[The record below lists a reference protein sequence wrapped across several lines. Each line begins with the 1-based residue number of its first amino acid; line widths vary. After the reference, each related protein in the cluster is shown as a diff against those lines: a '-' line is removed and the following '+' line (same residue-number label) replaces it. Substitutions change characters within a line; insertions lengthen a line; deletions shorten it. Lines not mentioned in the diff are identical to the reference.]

1 MLLAGCDS
9 GFGAATASHL
19 DSLGFRVFASVLDV
33 EGLGAKKLQQT
44 CSQRLRL
51 IQMDI
56 TKPEDIKNALSVAK
70 AETGVKGLWGLVNN
84 AGICVNFGDA
94 ELSLMSNYRGC
105 MEINFFGTLEVTK
118 AFLPLVR
125 HSKGRIVT
133 VSSPAGEHPFP
144 SLAAYGASKAA
155 LNLFINSLRHE
166 LKHWGVKIC
175 TVLPGSYKTG
185 RISNIDYWEQE
196 YGCFMEALSP
206 ELMQDYGE
214 EYLLETKKL
223 FLEQAELA
231 NEDLSPVIAS
241 ITDALLSV
249 KPQTRYYA
257 GKGLLLTY
265 FILSYMPLPIC
276 DIFSQRLFVNNK
288 VIPKGLRKQQNTHKA
303 P

>member
-1 MLLAGCDS
+1 
-9 GFGAATASHL
+9 
-19 DSLGFRVFASVLDV
+19 
-33 EGLGAKKLQQT
+33 
-44 CSQRLRL
+44 
-51 IQMDI
+51 MDI

-303 P
+303 PE